1 MRVLAVTAL
10 IAGALLRI
18 AILPI
23 GVPAVDDSWRAW
35 SYHAATRGPWNLYG
49 PRGHTVRFGDIDAP
63 VVYPPLALDE
73 LAVVGRVHM
82 AMHGGRFENDVALT
96 RSIKGAI
103 VLLDAL
109 LAMLLF
115 LAVRRAGGPVRAW
128 WAAAAYWANPAA
140 LMITTLGYIDV
151 FLAIPAVG
159 AVVAAS
165 SGRSWLAGGLFAAA
179 VLTKPQ
185 GLFVAPAVA
194 LALWN
199 ARGPGTGATR
209 MRDAAW
215 ASALVAAM
223 VAAPVVAVGRTY
235 QMLRSIA
242 VLAGHDMLSALAF
255 NLWWIVSY
263 FFMAAAARGDGLRAA
278 LTARSEIVTHA
289 YAMAHGF
296 PQPRVIGLLLLMGAV
311 LWALRVA
318 RQATDLGL
326 QSALAAF
333 IVVAYFTV
341 SVQVHE
347 NHFFLALP
355 LLAMAAALRPAFA
368 PVFAALSV
376 TFALNLYLPFGVRGD
391 GAPEAVWS
399 ALAIDPS
406 VVLAAITCALCAWL
420 AAVLARECAGMVVP
434 PAER

>member
-1 MRVLAVTAL
+1 
-10 IAGALLRI
+10 
-18 AILPI
+18 
-23 GVPAVDDSWRAW
+23 
-35 SYHAATRGPWNLYG
+35 
-49 PRGHTVRFGDIDAP
+49 
-63 VVYPPLALDE
+63 
-73 LAVVGRVHM
+73 
-82 AMHGGRFENDVALT
+82 
-96 RSIKGAI
+96 
-103 VLLDAL
+103 
-109 LAMLLF
+109 
-115 LAVRRAGGPVRAW
+115 
-128 WAAAAYWANPAA
+128 
-140 LMITTLGYIDV
+140 MITTLGYFDV

-165 SGRSWLAGGLFAAA
+165 FGRPWLAGGLFAAA

-185 GLFVAPAVA
+185 GLFVGPAVA

-199 ARGPGTGATR
+199 AKGPGTGATR
-209 MRDAAW
+209 LRGAAW
-215 ASALVAAM
+215 TSALVAAM
-223 VAAPVVAVGRTY
+223 IAAPVVAVGKTY

-263 FFMAAAARGDGLRAA
+263 LFVAAAARGDGLRAG

-296 PQPRVIGLLLLMGAV
+296 FPHPRVLGLLLVAAAV
-311 LWALRVA
+311 LWALNVA
-318 RQATDLGL
+318 RDAPDLGL
-326 QSALAAF
+326 QSAFAAF
-333 IVVAYFTV
+333 VVVAYFTL

-347 NHFFLALP
+347 NHFFLAIP
-355 LLAMAAALRPAFA
+355 LLAIAAALRPAFA

-391 GAPEAVWS
+391 GAPPAVWS

-420 AAVLARECAGMVVP
+420 AAVLARECAGLVP
-434 PAER
+434 PGER